1 MVVTLGNG
9 KLKKLSKHTKKYN
22 SNSCKRGHAFS
33 VAIIGCGN
41 FGALNDLNSN
51 NKNTALTHLK
61 AYQLL
66 KGFNV
71 VGCVDK
77 DSEKLRRIRCYNAE
91 IKMFNS
97 YGAMFKEIIPD
108 IVSIVTPDE
117 THEKILYDLA
127 KYPIK
132 LVFCEKPLSLSYRSV
147 LAINRLYKK
156 KKIAI
161 QVNYSRRFIKEF
173 GQLKEKIDNNK
184 FGKTRKI
191 VIHYNGGLY
200 HNGSHFIDLLF
211 YLFGEPWKIRAVN
224 SIKSNNKNDYTI
236 SGIISYK
243 NSYSFDVV
251 MVGHDTYSRPFSEVE
266 FFFDEG
272 QVRLRM
278 GGSIME
284 YYKFEKEKYLGGYEE
299 LSLIKTIKTEYP
311 HRKIINAIKNIKDY
325 LILGIPLKSP
335 ADNSLKVIKLCE
347 NLSIQAKLGRKY
359 A

>member
-161 QVNYSRRFIKEF
+161 QVNYSRSFIKEF
-173 GQLKEKIDNNK
+173 AQLKEKIDNNK

-200 HNGSHFIDLLF
+200 HNGSQKQNV
-211 YLFGEPWKIRAVN
+211 P
-224 SIKSNNKNDYTI
+224 
-236 SGIISYK
+236 
-243 NSYSFDVV
+243 
-251 MVGHDTYSRPFSEVE
+251 
-266 FFFDEG
+266 
-272 QVRLRM
+272 
-278 GGSIME
+278 
-284 YYKFEKEKYLGGYEE
+284 
-299 LSLIKTIKTEYP
+299 
-311 HRKIINAIKNIKDY
+311 
-325 LILGIPLKSP
+325 
-335 ADNSLKVIKLCE
+335 
-347 NLSIQAKLGRKY
+347 
-359 A
+359 